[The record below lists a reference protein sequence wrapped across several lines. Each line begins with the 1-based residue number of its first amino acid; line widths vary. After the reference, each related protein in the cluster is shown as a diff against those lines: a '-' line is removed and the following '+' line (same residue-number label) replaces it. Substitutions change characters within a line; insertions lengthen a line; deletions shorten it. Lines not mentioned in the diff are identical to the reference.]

1 MSSSVQTARLIIDP
15 PHEGAVNMAIDQ
27 AILETTAA
35 TGQPTLRFYRWSPA
49 TLSLGYFQKFADRER
64 HSASKE
70 CPIIRRASGGGA
82 IVHDDELTYS
92 LCLATKGLIAKANT
106 ELYDI
111 VHIAIRTALAEQGI
125 AVELY
130 EAPDGEAV
138 KASKADPFLCFERRA
153 VGDIICDGAKVGGS
167 AQRRLKNA
175 LIQHGSLLLSQT
187 DVAPELPG
195 LKENSGIEP
204 DVDLLIAEVTKRL
217 GSALELEFSK
227 DEVSDSELKRAEEI
241 AQEKFASE
249 EWTTRR

>member
-1 MSSSVQTARLIIDP
+1 MSSSVPTARLIIDP
-15 PHEGAVNMAIDQ
+15 PRGGAMNMAIDQ

-35 TGQPTLRFYRWSPA
+35 SGEPTLRFYRWSSA
-49 TLSLGYFQKFADRER
+49 TLSLGYFQKYADREQ
-64 HSASKE
+64 HSTSQE
-70 CPIIRRASGGGA
+70 SPIIRRASGGGA

-92 LCLATKGLIAKANT
+92 LCIATKRSIAKADT
-106 ELYDI
+106 GLYDI
-111 VHIAIRTALAEQGI
+111 VHLAIRDALAEQGI

-130 EAPDGEAV
+130 EPPEGKTV
-138 KASKADPFLCFERRA
+138 KASRADPFLCFQRRA

-204 DVDLLIAEVTKRL
+204 DVDLLITEVTKRL
-217 GSALELEFSK
+217 GSALQLEFSK
-227 DEVSDSELKRAEEI
+227 GEVSDSELKRAEEI

>member
-1 MSSSVQTARLIIDP
+1 MFSSFQKARLIIDKP
-15 PHEGAVNMAIDQ
+15 REGGMNMAIDQ
-27 AILETTAA
+27 AILETTAG

-49 TLSLGYFQKFADRER
+49 TLSLGYFQKFADREQ
-64 HSASKE
+64 HAASKE

-82 IVHDDELTYS
+82 IVHDNELTYS
-92 LCLATKGLIAKANT
+92 LCLATKGSIAKANA

-111 VHIAIRTALAEQGI
+111 VHIAIRAALAKQGI

-130 EAPDGEAV
+130 ESPEGEAV
-138 KASKADPFLCFERRA
+138 KASKTDPFLCFERRA

-187 DVAPELPG
+187 DVSPELPG
-195 LKENSGIEP
+195 LKEKSGVEV
-204 DVDLLIAEVTKRL
+204 DVDFLTTEITKRL
-217 GSALELEFSK
+217 SSVLDLKLSRGEI
-227 DEVSDSELKRAEEI
+227 SDSELKRADEI

-249 EWTTRR
+249 KWTTRR